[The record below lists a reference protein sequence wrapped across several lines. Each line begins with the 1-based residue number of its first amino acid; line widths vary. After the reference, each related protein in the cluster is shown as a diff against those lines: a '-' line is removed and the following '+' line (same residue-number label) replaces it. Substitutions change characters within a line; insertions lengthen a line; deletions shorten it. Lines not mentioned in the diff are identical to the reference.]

1 MSEEDQV
8 ELMSDLS
15 SLLTS
20 SSTCTCTNVPAVIP
34 ACMCTKSVPV
44 IRAGTQH
51 RAPCLVNL
59 NEDPREGEYL
69 SVDIPEVRTDI
80 LPLIFPCITS
90 LLHTFI
96 DFVAR
101 LLLVKCIL
109 AIVVAFMLN
118 S

>member
-20 SSTCTCTNVPAVIP
+20 SSTCTCTNVPTVIP
-34 ACMCTKSVPV
+34 ACTCTKSVPV

-69 SVDIPEVRTDI
+69 SVDIPEVSTDIPEVRTDI
-80 LPLIFPCITS
+80 PEVRTDIPEVRTDIFLTYCS
-90 LLHTFI
+90 F
-96 DFVAR
+96 
-101 LLLVKCIL
+101 
-109 AIVVAFMLN
+109 
-118 S
+118 